1 MKSYYTLEDCIL
13 NKKSDDFIFKQD
25 KLKTREYS
33 SGNLEEIKKF
43 QQKHGCDLF
52 EYIDYNKNIR
62 LFFYIYLQNVKK

>member
-33 SGNLEEIKKF
+33 SGNLEEIKNF
-43 QQKHGCDLF
+43 
-52 EYIDYNKNIR
+52 NKNMGVT
-62 LFFYIYLQNVKK
+62 YLNTLIIIKIFVYFLYTKLALL